1 MNILVFC
8 EQSNKELKA
17 SFKEALSIAQRIS
30 GGEVGN
36 ISAVVLGESSKETLK
51 SLSLYGASIV
61 YSISD
66 PGLNLYHADN
76 YAYALNMA
84 IQKAKAEVVVGMASS
99 VGRDVFPK
107 LAARLDAGLIT
118 DATEVL
124 VENNVL
130 MGAIKPMYAG
140 KSFAQQMFT
149 EDVNLKI
156 LCCRQNTYPVK
167 EQKVDLELIDLSFE
181 PVASN
186 IKTEKITAGQ
196 TQAADL
202 TEAQYIISGGRSLG
216 SAENFSIL
224 KECAET
230 IGASVG
236 ASRAA
241 VDAGYASHS
250 MQVGQTGKTVN
261 PTLYIACGISGAIQH
276 MAGMKTSKVIVAIN
290 KDPEAAIFS
299 VADYGIVAD
308 IFEAVPL
315 LTKKLKQNSHV

>member
-8 EQSNKELKA
+8 EQSNKELKS
-17 SFKEALSIAQRIS
+17 SFKEALSIAQHIS
-30 GGEVGN
+30 SSGEAN
-36 ISAVVLGESSKETLK
+36 ISAVVLGGVNKDTVELLSS
-51 SLSLYGASIV
+51 YGASAV
-61 YSISD
+61 YNISGSD
-66 PGLNLYHADN
+66 LNLYHADN
-76 YAYALNMA
+76 YTKALNMA
-84 IQKAKAEVVVGMASS
+84 IEKAKADVVVGMASS
-99 VGRDVFPK
+99 IGRDVFPK

-124 VENNVL
+124 IENNLVV
-130 MGAIKPMYAG
+130 GAIKPMYAG
-140 KSFAQQMFT
+140 KSFAQQMFA
-149 EDVNLKI
+149 EDVSLKI
-156 LCCRQNTYPVK
+156 ICCRQNTYPLK
-167 EQKVDLELIDLSFE
+167 EKKVDSELVDLSFE
-181 PVASN
+181 SVSSN
-186 IKTEKITAGQ
+186 IKTEKITASQ
-196 TQAADL
+196 TKVADL

-224 KECAET
+224 QECAKT

-261 PTLYIACGISGAIQH
+261 PNLYIACGISGAIQH

-290 KDPEAAIFS
+290 KDPEAAIFNI
-299 VADYGIVAD
+299 ADYGIVAD

-315 LTKKLKQNSHV
+315 LTEKLKQSNRL